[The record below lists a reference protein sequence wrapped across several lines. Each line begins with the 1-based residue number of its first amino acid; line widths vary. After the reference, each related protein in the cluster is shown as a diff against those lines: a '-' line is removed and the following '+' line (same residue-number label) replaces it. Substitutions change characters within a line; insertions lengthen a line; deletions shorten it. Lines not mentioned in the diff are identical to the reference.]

1 MGQNTVPLG
10 SAMKVL
16 EYLLCSMP
24 LRPWRCLEPCG
35 WGAHIGGAPAVAQ
48 EPGPAL
54 AAPDRHLFYLHP
66 FLGCLSSV
74 RAAPQLPPL
83 GNIMQMGD
91 GDLYMEDYRE
101 IRSGRK
107 GGGPS
112 GVQPQSRKPVT
123 THGCQQRLP
132 GGGTFEL
139 RLEEQ
144 ERGGGWCQGRGSS
157 MCVCAW
163 GV

>member
-54 AAPDRHLFYLHP
+54 AAPDRHLFYLHL

-74 RAAPQLPPL
+74 RAAPQLPASCKWE
-83 GNIMQMGD
+83 
-91 GDLYMEDYRE
+91 METCTWKITE
-101 IRSGRK
+101 RSGQ
-107 GGGPS
+107 GGRGPS